1 MTERAY
7 PHSAALE
14 LIDGLTSRGLIDR
27 VQIVQ
32 CDGVSVQLGPK
43 PFTPPALTDEQEAK
57 RDERKAAPL
66 PDPNVLLYAGSEG
79 M

>member
-1 MTERAY
+1 MT
-7 PHSAALE
+7 ALE
-14 LIDGLTSRGLIDR
+14 LIDGLTQRGLIDR

-43 PFTPPALTDEQEAK
+43 PFAPPALTDEQEAK
-57 RDERKAAPL
+57 REEKKAEPL
-66 PDPNVLLYAGSEG
+66 PDPDVLLLAASEG